1 MTVDREYINKVK
13 SFIQFPQKYTVF
25 IPELYAKNDIFEIV
39 DQNAELYGCIPDYDT
54 YYKMKNELTKAA
66 LGTYY
71 EPRIQPANYRFSMI
85 YIEEDISPS
94 ALEFI
99 SKRLV
104 SGGLL
109 IYKTE
114 PYYLFTNAAVL
125 STYYNKINIYKINRY
140 KILILGEKKKYYTET
155 KKETERLKNM
165 YYNESIIPEL
175 TFSPEPIY
183 TVPPADSPKQFVG
196 KPDIKEIEKH
206 IAESNLYEKI
216 KEQTRVNLLKN
227 PIMPLHLSHLGLL
240 LTTGFLDGELDGHI
254 VKGTVVKTKT
264 RDVEDKKEKGKII
277 REREQIKVVIKIL
290 TKEGEI
296 IEI

>member
-1 MTVDREYINKVK
+1 MTVDKEYVNKIK

-25 IPELYAKNDIFEIV
+25 VPGLYAKNDIFEIV
-39 DQNAELYGCIPDYDT
+39 DQNAELYGCIPDHDT
-54 YYKMKNELTKAA
+54 YYEMKNMLTKAA
-66 LGTYY
+66 LGTYH
-71 EPRIQPANYRFSMI
+71 ELKIQPLNYRFSMV
-85 YIEEDISPS
+85 YIEGDIPS
-94 ALEFI
+94 FVLEFA
-99 SKRLV
+99 SKRLA

-109 IYKTE
+109 VYKTD
-114 PYYLFTNAAVL
+114 PYCMFSNAAAL
-125 STYYNKINIYKINRY
+125 STYYGKINVYKINKY
-140 KILILGEKKKYYTET
+140 EIVILGEKKKNYAET

-175 TFSPEPIY
+175 IFSPESVY
-183 TVPPADSPKQFVG
+183 AVPPADSPKQFTG
-196 KPDIKEIEKH
+196 RPDVKEIEDY
-206 IAESNLYEKI
+206 IAKSNLYEKV
-216 KEQTRVNLLKN
+216 KEQTKISSLKN

>member
-1 MTVDREYINKVK
+1 MTVDREYVNKVK

-39 DQNAELYGCIPDYDT
+39 DQNAELYGCIPDHDT
-54 YYKMKNELTKAA
+54 YYEMKNMLTKAA
-66 LGTYY
+66 LGTYH
-71 EPRIQPANYRFSMI
+71 ELKIQPLNYRFSMV
-85 YIEEDISPS
+85 YIERDIPS
-94 ALEFI
+94 FVLEFA

-109 IYKTE
+109 VYKTD
-114 PYYLFTNAAVL
+114 PYCIFSNAAAL
-125 STYYNKINIYKINRY
+125 STYYGKINVYKINKY
-140 KILILGEKKKYYTET
+140 EIVILGEKKKNYAET

-175 TFSPEPIY
+175 IFSPEPVY

-196 KPDIKEIEKH
+196 RPDVKEIEEY
-206 IAESNLYEKI
+206 IAKSNLYEKV
-216 KEQTRVNLLKN
+216 KEQTKISSLKN

-240 LTTGFLDGELDGHI
+240 LTTGFLDGELNGHI